1 MRTYQD
7 IDTFSEW
14 TSEEQYQFSLAVTK
28 GLIMDMVRK
37 ANSGH
42 SGGPMSSAD
51 FTEILFTKYLN
62 FDPNNPEWFNRDRF
76 VLSAGHESALI

>member
-1 MRTYQD
+1 MRSYKD
-7 IDTFSEW
+7 IDTFNDWEA
-14 TSEEQYQFSLAVTK
+14 EEKNQFALAVTK

-51 FTEILFTKYLN
+51 FTQIL
-62 FDPNNPEWFNRDRF
+62 
-76 VLSAGHESALI
+76 LSLIHI

>member
-7 IDTFSEW
+7 IDSFKTW
-14 TSEEQYQFSLAVTK
+14 TKEEQNQFALAVTK
-28 GLIMDMVRK
+28 GLIMDIVRK

-51 FTEILFTKYLN
+51 FTLN
-62 FDPNNPEWFNRDRF
+62 DTHKLYFFKNQSCIGSSKTETIR
-76 VLSAGHESALI
+76 HYTI

>member
-1 MRTYQD
+1 MQTYKD
-7 IDTFSEW
+7 IDTFKDWESDEKN
-14 TSEEQYQFSLAVTK
+14 QFALAVTK

-51 FTEILFTKYLN
+51 FAQILFTEYSFKIIKNAYCK
-62 FDPNNPEWFNRDRF
+62 NNQ
-76 VLSAGHESALI
+76 